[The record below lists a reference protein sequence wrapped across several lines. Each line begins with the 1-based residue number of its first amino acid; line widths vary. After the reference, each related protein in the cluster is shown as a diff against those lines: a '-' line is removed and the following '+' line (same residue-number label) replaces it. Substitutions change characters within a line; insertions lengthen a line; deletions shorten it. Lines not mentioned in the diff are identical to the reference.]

1 MNPKLYE
8 TLGAEHQADLR
19 REALGGHRLAS
30 SRDGVAADRGIP
42 GLHPRRWL
50 DRLTVLWDG
59 ARADVARPG
68 RDLGSTRRPELRQDV
83 LDVTARGLGR
93 DAK

>member
-30 SRDGVAADRGIP
+30 SRDGVGGPRDP
-42 GLHPRRWL
+42 GYTR
-50 DRLTVLWDG
+50 
-59 ARADVARPG
+59 VA
-68 RDLGSTRRPELRQDV
+68 GSI
-83 LDVTARGLGR
+83 G
-93 DAK
+93 